1 MAIFHSKL
9 LVITRG
15 YASTSRIRIPWYPVV
30 SHDEWLIGSPK
41 VQQLELLLPR
51 HRAAAAVDLHPLPAE
66 AKQKTHGGLEKRWI
80 FLGLVLTYSDFY
92 MS

>member
-51 HRAAAAVDLHPLPAE
+51 HRAAAAVGVGIFTLFLRKRNKKLME
-66 AKQKTHGGLEKRWI
+66 GLRKGGF
-80 FLGLVLTYSDFY
+80 FLV
-92 MS
+92 